1 MDNSERS
8 QILLERA
15 SRILENTSMELA
27 DWEIGGG
34 TVLAHYFQHRLSKDI
49 DIFIDD
55 VQKLSSISPRF
66 NDAAEDALDY
76 DEMTNYIS
84 LTFPEGKVD
93 FIVGAQ
99 LSDFKSKK
107 QDFLG
112 KEVYLEDP
120 VEIVTKKLY
129 YRGDRAMARDIFD
142 LSVVISMR
150 EKDLLKTFLRFPEKV
165 NAFYKRF
172 MEVAKA
178 NNYALQIPQKNSILP
193 NGEQFKE
200 NALKICYEFCQD
212 FNRKK
217 KTANL
222 AR

>member
-34 TVLAHYFQHRLSKDI
+34 TVLAHYSQHRLSKDI

-93 FIVGAQ
+93 FIKCAQ
-99 LSDFKSKK
+99 TRQSFFLSY
-107 QDFLG
+107 LG
-112 KEVYLEDP
+112 VSYHVYYVFYLSIKGRKP
-120 VEIVTKKLY
+120 ILWPF
-129 YRGDRAMARDIFD
+129 YRAARQYV
-142 LSVVISMR
+142 STRPS
-150 EKDLLKTFLRFPEKV
+150 FP
-165 NAFYKRF
+165 
-172 MEVAKA
+172 
-178 NNYALQIPQKNSILP
+178 
-193 NGEQFKE
+193 
-200 NALKICYEFCQD
+200 
-212 FNRKK
+212 
-217 KTANL
+217 
-222 AR
+222 